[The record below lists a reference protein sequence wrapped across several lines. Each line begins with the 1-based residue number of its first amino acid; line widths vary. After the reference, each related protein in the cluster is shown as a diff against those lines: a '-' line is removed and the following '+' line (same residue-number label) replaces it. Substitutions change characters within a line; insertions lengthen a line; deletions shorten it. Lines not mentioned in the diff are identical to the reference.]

1 MRRYSTDELEDLLKE
16 KSDQYLIY
24 PSDAVWK
31 NIQKKIQPSQTWT
44 ILSAIVVFFLASG
57 ISLFFNEQKIPKYT
71 PASTT
76 LAYQMTEPNWEK
88 TLPPVSINAI
98 HGTKKDIVSAFESN
112 STNKNI
118 TASITEDLINSTHP
132 LQELLPTTFSVE
144 KDLSFSENIH
154 PKTKKLGL
162 LGSLTNVLEK
172 AKQIGREAKWQLY
185 FSPNIGFRTLQGS
198 SSNLRY
204 QYNSYSYNTTSL
216 FASNVKDAVN
226 HRPGVGFEFGAA
238 MYYPIT
244 KNISIKA
251 GLQANYHE
259 YQIQASRGLPEIATY
274 GMNNLGFTSYPI
286 NAVSNYRNGENY
298 TTAVTLRNERFMIS
312 MPIGLD
318 YKVIGRNKLN
328 FSVAST
334 IQPTY
339 ILNSSAYLISTNL
352 RNYAKAPNL
361 NRRWNINT
369 GLEANI
375 NFQKGSYRWSVG
387 PQFRYQLLHSFTDK
401 YPIKENLYDLGI
413 RMGIMKTF

>member
-1 MRRYSTDELEDLLKE
+1 MRRYSTDELEELLKE

-31 NIQKKIQPSQTWT
+31 NIQKKIQPNQTWT
-44 ILSAIVVFFLASG
+44 ILSAFVVFFLAAGLSV
-57 ISLFFNEQKIPKYT
+57 FFNEQKIPKYT
-71 PASTT
+71 PASEA
-76 LAYQMTEPNWEK
+76 LAFQLTESNWEK
-88 TLPPVSINAI
+88 TLPPISINAMQAP
-98 HGTKKDIVSAFESN
+98 KKDLVLAIEPSN
-112 STNKNI
+112 NTISGPSSN
-118 TASITEDLINSTHP
+118 TEELGVAKHP
-132 LQELLPTTFSVE
+132 LQQLLPTTYLIE
-144 KDLSFSENIH
+144 KNLSFSENIH
-154 PKTKKLGL
+154 PKSKKLGL
-162 LGSLTNVLEK
+162 LESINNVLEK
-172 AKQIGREAKWQLY
+172 AKQISKEAKWQLY
-185 FSPNIGFRTLQGS
+185 FSPNIGYRALQGS
-198 SSNLRY
+198 SSNVRY
-204 QYNSYSYNTTSL
+204 QYNSYSYSTTSM

-226 HRPGVGFEFGAA
+226 HHPAVGFEIGAA

-251 GLQANYHE
+251 GLQTNYHQYE
-259 YQIQASRGLPEIATY
+259 IEASRGLPEIATY
-274 GMNNLGFTSYPI
+274 GMNNLGLTSYPI
-286 NAVSNYRNGENY
+286 NAVSDYRNGENY
-298 TTAVTLRNERFMIS
+298 TSGVTLRNERFMIS

-318 YKVIGRNKLN
+318 YRVIGRNKLN

-375 NFQKGSYRWSVG
+375 NFQRGSYKWSVG